1 MTAATKPSD
10 IGLNPIFNK
19 YPICL
24 GRVTMPNG
32 FRPLLVA
39 ESKDSPI
46 QAFNEATNELV
57 PLLIEGKPCTP
68 DAYCALIAASNKP
81 THISMATKI
90 RVLEGK

>member
-1 MTAATKPSD
+1 MPTASKPSD
-10 IGLNPIFNK
+10 TGLNPIFNK

-24 GRVTMPNG
+24 GRVNMPNG

-39 ESKDSPI
+39 ETKDSPI
-46 QAFNEATNELV
+46 QALNESTNEML
-57 PLLIEGKPCTP
+57 PLLIDGKPCTP
-68 DAYCALIAASNKP
+68 DAYCALITKANKP

>member
-24 GRVTMPNG
+24 GRVNMPNG

-39 ESKDSPI
+39 ESKESPI
-46 QAFNEATNELV
+46 QAFNEATNDTV
-57 PLLIEGKPCTP
+57 LLLLDGKPCTP
-68 DAYCALIAASNKP
+68 NDYTALLSRANKATSMSIAVKSAVS
-81 THISMATKI
+81 
-90 RVLEGK
+90 EGK